1 MVEKAGTTGRP
12 VLTAAIL
19 QLGLLTQM
27 ILEAERT
34 IGYVIGID
42 PTEFLP
48 QSRPGYM
55 FVVVALALSVLAIVN
70 FILLMTWLFKATRF
84 IGGKTNP
91 ALTISPG
98 WAIGWWFIP
107 IANFIAPFMVMTELY
122 NASRTPENWNKRGLP
137 ILAILWWG
145 ATWLSIAVALGIR
158 FGKHLTFDLPPRD
171 LMYAS
176 IYGLGTLR
184 LLSLLALVTVIMRFQ
199 NSAATVESGIEKIF

>member
-1 MVEKAGTTGRP
+1 
-12 VLTAAIL
+12 
-19 QLGLLTQM
+19 
-27 ILEAERT
+27 
-34 IGYVIGID
+34 VIGID

-145 ATWLSIAVALGIR
+145 ATWLSIAVALRPAAPGPDVR
-158 FGKHLTFDLPPRD
+158 QYLWARNAPATEPACPGDGHH
-171 LMYAS
+171 A
-176 IYGLGTLR
+176 
-184 LLSLLALVTVIMRFQ
+184 LS
-199 NSAATVESGIEKIF
+199 K